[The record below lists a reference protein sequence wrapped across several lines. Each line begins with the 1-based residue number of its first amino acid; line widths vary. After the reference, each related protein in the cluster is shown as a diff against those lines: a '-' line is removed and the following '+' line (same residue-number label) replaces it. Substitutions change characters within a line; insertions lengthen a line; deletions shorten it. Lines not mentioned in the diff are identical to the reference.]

1 MIRDLLPRTSYE
13 RESFLKSFLL
23 FFLTIESL
31 LVVVI
36 YLLYQNEVSGLKT
49 KIFLQLK
56 NFSYTFKGEDF
67 KIDLVQAQKGKNTY
81 ELYEGKEG
89 LYILVP
95 VPVSQRDLIK
105 VIYPRERYLQDLR
118 SVKLRY
124 LLILVA
130 SSTFSLFIS
139 VTFSLYSLNPLR
151 RALKMIEEVTKDI
164 IHDLNTPLMTLMVNL
179 KILREKLD
187 TPELERASLALK
199 QIQNLRENLSP
210 LMEKREL
217 NLEELDLKELVEGE
231 LESLTKL
238 YPDIEVKKT
247 LTYVRVRADRNAV
260 NRIVSNLLSNAFKHN
275 RGKWINVTLREE
287 ELVIENPSAEVKNP
301 QKLFERYY
309 RESQRGMGLGL
320 SIVKKLCS
328 EMGWKVSAEYR
339 EGVFRIKVTFK

>member
-67 KIDLVQAQKGKNTY
+67 RIDLVPAEKGKNTY

-95 VPVSQRDLIK
+95 VPVSEKDLIK
-105 VIYPRERYLQDLR
+105 VIYPRDRYLQDLR
-118 SVKLRY
+118 KVKVRY
-124 LLILVA
+124 ILIFMA
-130 SSTFSLFIS
+130 SSLFALLIS

-179 KILREKLD
+179 KILKEKID

-210 LMEKREL
+210 LMEKRDL
-217 NLEELDLKELVEGE
+217 TLEELDLKEVVESE
-231 LESLTKL
+231 LEDMGSI
-238 YPDIEVKKT
+238 YPDIEVKET
-247 LTYVRVRADRNAV
+247 LTSVRVRADRNALHRV
-260 NRIVSNLLSNAFKHN
+260 IGNLISNAFKHN
-275 RGKWINVTLREE
+275 TGKWVKVTLTDRDII
-287 ELVIENPSAEVKNP
+287 VENPSREVKDP
-301 QKLFERYY
+301 QKVFERYY
-309 RESQRGMGLGL
+309 KESQRGMGLGL
-320 SIVKKLCS
+320 SIVKKICS
-328 EMGWKVSAEYR
+328 EMGWDVKAEYE